1 MILTAL
7 LLMQASAQAAEPQ
20 VDCENAMTQMAMNIC
35 AGRDYEAADRK
46 LNAVW
51 DKVST
56 EMKRRDKID
65 ITEDDRPGYFQTLLT
80 AQRAWLV
87 YRDTHCR
94 SEGYLARGGSMEP
107 MLVSTCLAHLT
118 RERTEQLNELIDW
131 PN

>member
-1 MILTAL
+1 MMILTAML
-7 LLMQASAQAAEPQ
+7 LQASEQAAQPK
-20 VDCENAMTQMAMNIC
+20 VDCKEPMTQMAMNIC

-51 DKVST
+51 KKVSA
-56 EMKRRDKID
+56 EMKQLDANTD
-65 ITEDDRPGYFQTLLT
+65 IQDGRPGYFQTLLT

-107 MLVSTCLAHLT
+107 MLISGCKAQLT
-118 RERTEQLNELIDW
+118 RARTAQLRELIDW

>member
-1 MILTAL
+1 MILTAML
-7 LLMQASAQAAEPQ
+7 LLSSPQAAEPK
-20 VDCENAMTQMAMNIC
+20 VDCEDPMTQMAMNIC
-35 AGRDYEAADRK
+35 AGRDYQAADRK

-51 DKVST
+51 KEASA
-56 EMKRRDKID
+56 EMKRLDTD
-65 ITEDDRPGYFQTLLT
+65 SALDDGRPGYFQTLLT

-107 MLVSTCLAHLT
+107 MLVSGCKARLT
-118 RERTEQLNELIDW
+118 RERTEKLRELIDW

>member
-7 LLMQASAQAAEPQ
+7 LLMQASAQAAESQ

-46 LNAVW
+46 LNVVW
-51 DKVST
+51 DKVSA

>member
-7 LLMQASAQAAEPQ
+7 ILMQAAQPL
-20 VDCENAMTQMAMNIC
+20 VDCKDPMTQMAMNIC
-35 AGRDYEAADRK
+35 AGREYEKADGQ
-46 LNAVW
+46 LNAVY
-51 DKVST
+51 KKAAA
-56 EMKRRDKID
+56 EMKQLDKD
-65 ITEDDRPGYFQTLLT
+65 TEFDDGRPSYFQSLLT

-107 MLVSTCLAHLT
+107 MLISTCKASLT
-118 RERTEQLNELIDW
+118 RERTEKLRELINW

>member
-1 MILTAL
+1 MMILTAML
-7 LLMQASAQAAEPQ
+7 LQASAQAAQPK
-20 VDCENAMTQMAMNIC
+20 VDCKEPMTQMAMNIC

-51 DKVST
+51 KKVSA
-56 EMKRRDKID
+56 EMKQLDANTD
-65 ITEDDRPGYFQTLLT
+65 IQDGRPGYFQTLLT

-107 MLVSTCLAHLT
+107 MLVAMCLAETT
-118 RERTEQLNELIDW
+118 RLRSQELRRYIDG
-131 PN
+131 PQ